1 MRRMTSVLQLGVG
14 VVLLFTVV
22 VVVPAASQQWCNK
35 RLHDNY
41 GCQTLIL
48 ATPDSGKCQFETQ
61 GSPDFSFYL
70 RPGPTFTSLQVR
82 LTWTLGV
89 TETIYIGRDVLDQ
102 PNKWYRIHMTSHAS
116 LIDETYYVY
125 VDGQERRKLRSILV
139 SANTFDIYVIGSI
152 FYARDCD
159 PSEYPPPRSTPAPP
173 AALSPPTTPSP
184 VQSTDDAAN
193 VPGVDLNFPKVPPPA
208 NTTENIEVA
217 EEHSTT
223 EDSSK
228 PESDTME
235 ATTRLVLGLPWYIVV
250 TVGVI
255 AAAVV
260 TIIIATLVI
269 KTRKRKEKN
278 TNLIDQE
285 TGSFPLSFSGS
296 QNSNEDN
303 YDDVD
308 DPEDHIYEDMND
320 LHPVAGAVRPFS
332 TGEEGVD
339 ASVGGGW
346 NARKGSAHD
355 SENSLYVGLG
365 AMLT

>member
-14 VVLLFTVV
+14 VVLLFTVE

-48 ATPDSGKCQFETQ
+48 ATPDSGKCQFATF

-70 RPGPTFTSLQVR
+70 RPGPTFTSLQVI
-82 LTWTLGV
+82 LTWRLGV

-102 PNKWYRIHMTSHAS
+102 SNKWYRIQMTSHTS

-125 VDGQERRKLRSILV
+125 VDGQERRKLRSILF
-139 SANTFDIYVIGSI
+139 SANTFDIYVTGSPY
-152 FYARDCD
+152 YARDCD
-159 PSEYPPPRSTPAPP
+159 PSDYPPPRPTPTPPP
-173 AALSPPTTPSP
+173 AAPSPPTTPSP
-184 VQSTDDAAN
+184 VQSTDDASN
-193 VPGVDLNFPKVPPPA
+193 LPGVDLSFPKVPPPA
-208 NTTENIEVA
+208 NTTENEEAA

-228 PESDTME
+228 PENGTME
-235 ATTRLVLGLPWYIVV
+235 ATT
-250 TVGVI
+250 
-255 AAAVV
+255 
-260 TIIIATLVI
+260 
-269 KTRKRKEKN
+269 
-278 TNLIDQE
+278 
-285 TGSFPLSFSGS
+285 SGS

-320 LHPVAGAVRPFS
+320 LHPMAGAVRPFS